1 MKRIV
6 VRVVP
11 KAKQNKVIEEDGR
24 YKVYVTAPAEDG
36 RANRAVLELLA
47 DHFGIK
53 KSQVH
58 LLQGAKSRDK
68 LVDIEL

>member
-1 MKRIV
+1 MKRIA

-11 KAKQNKVIEEDGR
+11 RAKENKVVKETGR

-47 DHFGIK
+47 DHLGLR
-53 KSQVH
+53 KSQIQLIRGEKNRDNFFE
-58 LLQGAKSRDK
+58 LL
-68 LVDIEL
+68 